1 MAAAVDAPSPRRRR
15 ALPWPWLATLAFV
28 AGACL
33 LGPLF
38 LSFGPL
44 LQDPAGLDPF
54 GAPLAPSARHWLG
67 TDELGRDVL
76 SRVLNGGRASLLI
89 AGAATLLAGAIG
101 MGLGLLAGYVG
112 KWADALVMR
121 ATEVVMAFPTLLLA
135 IALAAVLPRG
145 ALSVTLT
152 LALVGWTSIAR
163 LTRGAVLQVKSQ
175 EYIEA
180 SHAVGASHLTVV
192 LRHVLPN
199 VAPLAMTLVVLK
211 LADMLLLEAALGFL
225 GLGVPAPDPT
235 WGSLIGQSRLAIFH
249 HPWIG
254 LPAGALVFLTVLA
267 SAMVVESLEAKT
279 ARR

>member
-1 MAAAVDAPSPRRRR
+1 M
-15 ALPWPWLATLAFV
+15 PWPWLALLALL
-28 AGACL
+28 AGACVVGPWL
-33 LGPLF
+33 LAYGPLV
-38 LSFGPL
+38 
-44 LQDPAGLDPF
+44 QDPLGLDPF

-89 AGAATLLAGAIG
+89 AGAATLMAGGIG
-101 MGLGLLAGYVG
+101 VGLGLLAGYVG

-121 ATEVVMAFPTLLLA
+121 STEVVMAFPTLLLA

-175 EYIEA
+175 EFIEA
-180 SHAVGASHLTVV
+180 SRAVGAGHLGIV
-192 LRHVLPN
+192 LGHILPN
-199 VAPLAMTLVVLK
+199 VAPLAGTLVVLK

-267 SAMVVESLEAKT
+267 SAMVVESLDAKGS
-279 ARR
+279 RR

>member
-1 MAAAVDAPSPRRRR
+1 MAAPASDAPARRL
-15 ALPWPWLATLAFV
+15 APWPWGWGLTLGLV
-28 AGACL
+28 VLACL
-33 LGPLF
+33 AGPWLLAHGPLT
-38 LSFGPL
+38 
-44 LQDPAGLDPF
+44 QDPAGLDPF
-54 GAPLAPSARHWLG
+54 GTPLPPSWQHWLG

-76 SRVLNGGRASLLI
+76 ARVLHGGRASLVI
-89 AGAATLLAGAIG
+89 AGGATLLAGAIG
-101 MGLGLLAGYVG
+101 VALGLWAGYVG
-112 KWADALVMR
+112 RWADAFVMR

-145 ALSVTLT
+145 PLSVTLT

-163 LTRGAVLQVKSQ
+163 LTRGAVLQVKGQ
-175 EYIEA
+175 EFVEA
-180 SHAVGASHLTVV
+180 SLSVGASHLQVV
-192 LRHVLPN
+192 WRHVLPN
-199 VAPLAMTLVVLK
+199 VAPLAATLIVLK

-267 SAMVVESLEAKT
+267 SAMLIERLDAKG